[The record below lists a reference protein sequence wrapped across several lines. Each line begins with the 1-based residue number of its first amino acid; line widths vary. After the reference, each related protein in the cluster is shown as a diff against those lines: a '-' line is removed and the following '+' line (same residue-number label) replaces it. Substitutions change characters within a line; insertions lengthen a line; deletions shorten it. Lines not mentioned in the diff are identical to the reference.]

1 MNERRTTTQRC
12 GSELSRREVLKYAG
26 VGAGVA
32 TLAKTGIRTVSAQES
47 VTLKIAYV
55 ADQKDLVEELNK
67 TFEEANPNIEVD
79 GSYAPTEQLQ
89 STLRTQLASGTAPDI
104 FGVWP
109 GGGNVMALDVIA
121 PSGYLADLS
130 GEPWASQVPG
140 GLKGV
145 TQVDGKQLMLPLIQ
159 LPIGVFYNKKVFAD
173 IEIDTAAPPA
183 GTPTPGGQLPTTWAK
198 FLALCDTVK
207 AADKIPL
214 ALGLQTDW
222 VTQLITYALVPSIVY
237 SSDPKFDAEMQAG
250 TVTFAGSGWKEA
262 LEKYM
267 DLNQRGYFNDNP
279 NGTTVDE
286 TYDLLG
292 SGDAAMLV
300 QVGAI
305 LPNLVSAGEPGNFD
319 MFALPGSDD
328 PEKVWIPAAAGV
340 GWGVN
345 VKSENL
351 DAAKKYVQFWAGQDA
366 QNAFAK
372 ASGVL
377 PAVSGAEPE
386 IPPEMQRMTAYIAAG
401 RAVPFMD
408 QLWPNADVQQAHL
421 KGIQQLFAGETTID
435 ELLAKMDEAYKKGPS
450 S

>member
-222 VTQLITYALVPSIVY
+222 VT
-237 SSDPKFDAEMQAG
+237 
-250 TVTFAGSGWKEA
+250 
-262 LEKYM
+262 
-267 DLNQRGYFNDNP
+267 
-279 NGTTVDE
+279 
-286 TYDLLG
+286 
-292 SGDAAMLV
+292 
-300 QVGAI
+300 
-305 LPNLVSAGEPGNFD
+305 
-319 MFALPGSDD
+319 
-328 PEKVWIPAAAGV
+328 
-340 GWGVN
+340 
-345 VKSENL
+345 
-351 DAAKKYVQFWAGQDA
+351 
-366 QNAFAK
+366 
-372 ASGVL
+372 
-377 PAVSGAEPE
+377 
-386 IPPEMQRMTAYIAAG
+386 
-401 RAVPFMD
+401 
-408 QLWPNADVQQAHL
+408 
-421 KGIQQLFAGETTID
+421 
-435 ELLAKMDEAYKKGPS
+435 
-450 S
+450 